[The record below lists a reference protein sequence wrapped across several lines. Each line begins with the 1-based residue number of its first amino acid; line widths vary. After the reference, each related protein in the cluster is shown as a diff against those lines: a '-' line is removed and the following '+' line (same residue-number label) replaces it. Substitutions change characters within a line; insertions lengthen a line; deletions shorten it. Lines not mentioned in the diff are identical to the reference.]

1 MNYIKNIP
9 ETASFSQDGMDGY
22 SFNLNNKDISI
33 DIIESYKG
41 HERYCTNKVSSH
53 IYYVLEGNGRFKIN
67 GEIYEVKSGEIVE
80 IPKNTEFVYIG
91 KMKLLLIMNP
101 AFDEKNH
108 IDGIVN
114 DLYN

>member
-9 ETASFSQDGMDGY
+9 ITPSFSQDGMNGY
-22 SFNLNNKDISI
+22 SFILNNKDISI
-33 DIIESYKG
+33 DMIESYKG
-41 HERYCTNKVSSH
+41 HERYCTNKASSH
-53 IYYVLEGNGRFKIN
+53 IYYILEGNGRFKIN
-67 GEIYEVKSGEIVE
+67 GEIYDVESGDLVE

-114 DLYN
+114 DLYS